1 MADHAPDEL
10 VTIDEIAR
18 RRCWPAN
25 TIYGWRH
32 RGRFPAPDSARGPQG
47 GVLLWRWSTIE
58 GWEPPARVAGRPR
71 A

>member
-1 MADHAPDEL
+1 MADHDPDEL
-10 VTIDEIAR
+10 VTVETIAR
-18 RRCWPAN
+18 RLRVAEN

-58 GWEPPARVAGRPR
+58 GWSPPARVVGRPR